1 MRPLCIELF
10 SGTFGWSAGW
20 LSLGGRAIGFDLE
33 HLTHHGPVP
42 DGAELVLRDVLT
54 LDGRQFAGADLILAS
69 PPCQRYSYMAMPFS
83 RGKREASWQ
92 RWERD
97 SPFSPGF
104 DLNDLFNAC
113 FRIQREASAAAG
125 RYIPMVVE
133 NVKGAQPWV
142 GRAKAHFGSYYLWGD
157 VESIGGR
164 IVRSGPLEFGMG
176 GVKAARRVQKFNPDG
191 TEHPQGSWFA
201 VADSKRRGAHQKNSG
216 GSWFAEAH
224 NTESGHS
231 HNPVTGEGV
240 KVPGMNWSDR
250 TRPAQGFNMEA
261 IKREGVKQHGSG
273 AAWFDKA
280 LDERR
285 KEAGHKRESGRTISE
300 GFNNWPKDETGAY
313 VLPDG
318 SRGGN
323 RSDSRKA
330 ASAMIARIP
339 YALSLFIARCFWPAD
354 CSALPQESAHC
365 MEAGALRG

>member
-1 MRPLCIELF
+1 VRPLCIELF

-33 HLTHHGPVP
+33 HLPHHGPVP
-42 DGAELVLRDVLT
+42 DGAELVLQDVLT

-92 RWERD
+92 RWQRD

-104 DLNDLFNAC
+104 DLNDLFRAC

-125 RYIPMVVE
+125 RYIPLVVE

-157 VESIGGR
+157 VEFIGGR

-176 GVKAARRVQKFNPDG
+176 GVKAAGRSREAGAKTPAGNCQSIMWKDRQIARYA
-191 TEHPQGSWFA
+191 HPTAEEF
-201 VADSKRRGAHQKNSG
+201 DAHGFDAPTKNSG
-216 GSWFAEAH
+216 GSWFAQAH

-231 HNPVTGEGV
+231 QNPVTG
-240 KVPGMNWSDR
+240 
-250 TRPAQGFNMEA
+250 
-261 IKREGVKQHGSG
+261 EGVKQHGSG

-285 KEAGHKRESGRTISE
+285 RQAGSKVTGDWFGSYTEQKAAGTISP
-300 GFNNWPKDETGAY
+300 GRLHGKN
-313 VLPDG
+313 
-318 SRGGN
+318 
-323 RSDSRKA
+323 SDSRRA
-330 ASAMIARIP
+330 ASAFIARIP
-339 YALSLFIARCFWPAD
+339 HALSLFIAEVFWPRIPR
-354 CSALPQESAHC
+354 SWN
-365 MEAGALRG
+365 

>member
-1 MRPLCIELF
+1 VKPLCIELF

-33 HLTHHGPVP
+33 HLPHHGPVP
-42 DGAELVLRDVLT
+42 DGAELVLQDVLT

-104 DLNDLFNAC
+104 DLNDLFRAC

-142 GRAKAHFGSYYLWGD
+142 GRAKARYGSYYLWGD

-164 IVRSGPLEFGMG
+164 IVRSGAPEFGMA
-176 GVKAARRVQKFNPDG
+176 GVKAAGRVQKFNPDG

-201 VADSKRRGAHQKNSG
+201 IADSKERGARVKVEGLPELNGHDDPKRGRDTVNGSWFAVGSNGKSNLSAQKNSG

-231 HNPVTGEGV
+231 QNPVTGEGV
-240 KVPGMNWSDR
+240 KR
-250 TRPAQGFNMEA
+250 
-261 IKREGVKQHGSG
+261 HGSG

-285 KEAGHKRESGRTISE
+285 RQSGSKVTGDWFGSYAEQKAAGTISP
-300 GFNNWPKDETGAY
+300 GRLHGKN
-313 VLPDG
+313 
-318 SRGGN
+318 
-323 RSDSRKA
+323 SDSRRA
-330 ASAMIARIP
+330 ASALIARIP
-339 YALSLFIARCFWPAD
+339 YALSLFIARCF
-354 CSALPQESAHC
+354 C

>member
-1 MRPLCIELF
+1 VRPLCIELF

-33 HLTHHGPVP
+33 HLPHHGPVP
-42 DGAELVLRDVLT
+42 DGAELVLQDVLT
-54 LDGRQFAGADLILAS
+54 LDGRQFRDADLILAS

-92 RWERD
+92 RWQRD

-104 DLNDLFNAC
+104 DLNDLFRAC

-125 RYIPMVVE
+125 RHIPLVVE

-142 GRAKAHFGSYYLWGD
+142 GRAKARYGSYYLWGD

-176 GVKAARRVQKFNPDG
+176 GVKAARRVQKSNL
-191 TEHPQGSWFA
+191 SA
-201 VADSKRRGAHQKNSG
+201 QKNSG
-216 GSWFAEAH
+216 GSWFAIAH

-231 HNPVTGEGV
+231 RNPVTGEGV
-240 KVPGMNWSDR
+240 KVPGMNRSDR

-273 AAWFDKA
+273 AAWFDEA

-285 KEAGHKRESGRTISE
+285 KEAGHERESGRTISE

-330 ASAMIARIP
+330 ASALIARIP
-339 YALSLFIARCFWPAD
+339 YALSLFIARCFWPTD
-354 CSALPQESAHC
+354 CSALPQESARY
-365 MEAGALRG
+365 MSRSRMPSPR